1 MKVDNVIGE
10 NSVESHGMN
19 AGGVSGA
26 RARVENGRND
36 DEQQRNEMVNQSE
49 KETQINDI
57 DMERS
62 GNNSIENM
70 DIVNI
75 DENKNEIDVKVLK
88 ENGNFI
94 DTHGKENQN
103 HVNGQK
109 RDQLIKFEKYM
120 VEKDMDECK
129 VARHSSQC
137 EAKKMIKIID
147 EVLNEW
153 INNKL
158 IEGITSNGNEKVNEV
173 ITDDERMSE
182 QVSEPRF
189 TGKKGRTQR
198 IISVFLHIRT
208 EKHTKELV
216 DGSNGI
222 LKNEGE
228 KIYKKHTRSEHV
240 MKQATCIVLTSNLL
254 ICKSAKTY
262 WQKKL
267 KQIEV
272 SLK

>member
-94 DTHGKENQN
+94 DTHGKEN
-103 HVNGQK
+103 
-109 RDQLIKFEKYM
+109 
-120 VEKDMDECK
+120 
-129 VARHSSQC
+129 
-137 EAKKMIKIID
+137 
-147 EVLNEW
+147 
-153 INNKL
+153 
-158 IEGITSNGNEKVNEV
+158 
-173 ITDDERMSE
+173 
-182 QVSEPRF
+182 
-189 TGKKGRTQR
+189 
-198 IISVFLHIRT
+198 
-208 EKHTKELV
+208 
-216 DGSNGI
+216 
-222 LKNEGE
+222 
-228 KIYKKHTRSEHV
+228 
-240 MKQATCIVLTSNLL
+240 
-254 ICKSAKTY
+254 
-262 WQKKL
+262 
-267 KQIEV
+267 
-272 SLK
+272 